1 MRPIQLTMSA
11 FGPYAAETV
20 LDLDSLGESGLYL
33 IAGDTGA
40 GKTTIFDAITYA
52 LYGEASG
59 DTRESS
65 MLRSKYADPATPTFV
80 ELVFLYAGKEYI
92 VRRNPEYERQSKRGG
107 GVTKQLPDAS
117 LQYPDGRAVTK
128 TREVTRAVQDI
139 IGVDRGQF
147 SQIAMIAQGDF
158 RKLLF
163 APTEDRKKIFQ
174 QIFKTQSYEVLQNRL
189 KSESGELARQ
199 CEALR
204 ASLTQYVDGIVC
216 GEDHVLS
223 IDVDKAK
230 SGQMPMDGIMT
241 LLEKLL
247 SADSIQK
254 EQNDKDLDGINKQI
268 EQKNQLLGQS
278 KADAEAAE
286 DLTGA
291 QKSLADMTETE
302 KTLKITLETAESK
315 KDEIAKLNETLVTD
329 RNLLPQYDLLE
340 SKNTLLSKKVSEQET
355 SGKKSGELTTKIESD
370 KQAIALLKTELTSL
384 QNAGADKEKLL
395 AQIKALE
402 DKQVTIQELQKK
414 LLSYEKLIVDISSAQ
429 KEYQTASDKA
439 TKAKADF
446 DQQNKAFLDAQAGIM
461 ASQLVDG
468 VPCPVCGAT
477 EHPCLAQLAS
487 DAPSEVELQ
496 KADEASKTAQQQA
509 TTKSEAA
516 HKLLGQKDELIKD
529 VQKSAGA
536 MLGPCA
542 FEEIPAKLESEQT
555 NIGDSLSKLNEKLKE
570 EEAHITRK
578 GELEK
583 QIPDMEL
590 KIGEDEKSE
599 KQLQLTLATLDAE
612 IKALR
617 ADIDALLEKLP
628 HKTKEAAET
637 AIAGMVKEKETLEAA
652 IKEAREAHET
662 CQKELSAL
670 AGKIESLAERVK
682 KSETID
688 APAIQTEK
696 DALDEQKSALTQL
709 NEQIQSRLDRNR
721 DIKKNI
727 SAQSANLSTLESRW
741 AWVKAL
747 SNTANGNISG
757 KEKIM
762 LETYVQM
769 TYFDRIIARANTRF
783 MVMSEG
789 QYELKRRK
797 TAINNRSQSGLD
809 LDVIDHYNGTERD
822 VKTLSGGETFKASLS
837 LALGLADEIQSS
849 AGGIRLDAMFVD
861 EGFGSLDEDSLQQAI
876 KVLAGLTE
884 GHRLVAIIS
893 HVSDLKQR
901 IDKQIIVR
909 KGKSEGSY
917 IEIQA

>member
-11 FGPYAAETV
+11 FGPYATETV

-33 IAGDTGA
+33 ITGDTGA

-65 MLRSKYADPATPTFV
+65 MLRSKYADPAMPTFV
-80 ELVFLYAGKEYI
+80 ELVFLYAEKEYR

-107 GVTKQLPDAS
+107 GVTRQAPDAS
-117 LQYPDGRAVTK
+117 LQYPDGRVVTK
-128 TREVTRAVQDI
+128 TREVTRAVQDV
-139 IGVDRGQF
+139 IGVDRSQF

-174 QIFKTQSYEVLQNRL
+174 QIFKTQSYEILQNRL

-204 ASLTQYVDGIVC
+204 ASLAQYVDEIVC
-216 GEDHVLS
+216 QEDHVLS

-230 SGQMPMDGIMT
+230 SRQMPMDDIMA

-247 SADSIQK
+247 DADSAQK
-254 EQNDKDLDGINKQI
+254 EQNDKILESIGKKI
-268 EQKNQLLGQS
+268 EQKNQLLGQA

-286 DLTGA
+286 ALAGS
-291 QKSLADMTETE
+291 QKSFDEATETE
-302 KTLKITLETAESK
+302 KTLKTALEAAETK

-329 RNLLPQYDLLE
+329 KNLLPQYDLLE
-340 SKNTLLSKKVSEQET
+340 SKNTVLSEKVNDQET
-355 SGKKSGELTTKIESD
+355 SSKKSDELTTKIED
-370 KQAIALLKTELTSL
+370 ARHTIALLKAELTSL
-384 QNAGADKEKLL
+384 QSAGADKEKLL
-395 AQIKALE
+395 AQIKMLE
-402 DKQVTIQELQKK
+402 DKRVAMQVLQKK
-414 LLSYEKLIVDISSAQ
+414 LLSYEKLLVDIASAQ

-439 TKAKADF
+439 IKAKADF

-461 ASQLVDG
+461 ASLLVDG
-468 VPCPVCGAT
+468 APCPVCGAT
-477 EHPCLAQLAS
+477 EHPCLAQLAPE
-487 DAPSEVELQ
+487 APSEAELQ
-496 KADEASKTAQQQA
+496 EADEASKAAQQQS

-516 HKLLGQKDELIKD
+516 HKLLGQKDELVKD
-529 VQKSAGA
+529 VQKSADV
-536 MLGPCA
+536 MLGPCT
-542 FEEIPAKLESEQT
+542 FEEIPANLESEQIH
-555 NIGDSLSKLNEKLKE
+555 IGGSLSKLNEELKK

-583 QIPDMEL
+583 LIPDMDL
-590 KIGEDEKSE
+590 KIGEDEENE
-599 KQLQLTLATLDAE
+599 KQLQLALAILDAE

-617 ADIDALLEKLP
+617 ADIDVLLEKLP
-628 HKTKEAAET
+628 HKTKEDAEI
-637 AIAGMVKEKETLEAA
+637 AIAGMVKERETLENT
-652 IKEAREAHET
+652 IKKAREAHET

-670 AGKIESLAERVK
+670 AGKIESLVERVK

-696 DALDEQKSALTQL
+696 DALEEQRSTLTQL
-709 NEQIQSRLDRNR
+709 NEQIQSRLDRNS
-721 DIKKNI
+721 DITKNI
-727 SAQSANLSTLESRW
+727 SAQSTNLVKLESMW

-783 MVMSEG
+783 MIMSEG

-849 AGGIRLDAMFVD
+849 AGGIRLDTMFVD

-917 IEIQA
+917 IEIQV